1 MAVPSGTKFGSYEI
15 VALIGAGGMGEV
27 YQAHDTKLGRDVAIK
42 VLPEAFAHDAE
53 RLSRFQREAKMLAA
67 LNHPNIATIYGLEQ
81 SGVTSYLVMELVS
94 GETLA
99 ERVKRDGAVPIED
112 ALGIARQIA
121 EALEAAHE
129 KNIIHRDLKPANVK
143 VTPEGKVKVLDFGL
157 AKAFEGD
164 GASEDIGNSPTLSMA
179 ATMEGVILG
188 TAGYMS
194 PEQARG
200 KRVDKRAD
208 IWAFGVVLYELLTGK
223 RLFEGE
229 DAGHTLAA
237 VIMQKPDLSAAPA
250 QVLPL
255 LQRCL
260 EKDPKKRLRDIGDVG
275 LLLAEA
281 PAVSAL
287 LPSRLGNV
295 AENKIAW
302 GVAALMAV
310 VSLGVTFAHFRETP
324 PAESVLHLSVPLP
337 GNVPVGF
344 LALSPDGR
352 RLVIQLDNEGK
363 PQLWLRSLDS
373 PQLQPLPGTE
383 NARGPFWS
391 PDSKSIA
398 FFSDGKL
405 KTMPATGGPPQVLC
419 DGTGSAASGTWN
431 IDGVILFNTS
441 DVGAALQRVNA
452 GGGACTVV
460 TKPEGDSS
468 HAFPEFLPD
477 GKHFVYVVRRGDE
490 AKRGLYVAALDDPAP
505 RRLLSDES
513 SAVFARSTSGKKYG
527 YLLFLRGSE
536 LMAQPFSADTVR
548 LAGDVFPVAEEASLS
563 FNGQIA
569 ASVSAG
575 GILVYENN
583 YSYRRSQLAWL
594 DRSGKELGKVGSV
607 QDESHVALSPD
618 GKTVAT
624 LRRNQGI
631 WLYDVQRGG
640 ETRFTSPTLPGSP
653 PVWSPDG
660 NLIAFGSGK
669 GLYLKDA
676 SGGLK
681 EELLLENGNA
691 KTPSDWSRDGRYLI
705 YTETDPKNRGD
716 IWFLPDPL
724 NKSSDRKP
732 VKFQGTEAME
742 SQGQLSPDGRWLA
755 YESTES
761 GEDEVYVRPFP
772 SGPGRWKVS
781 AGRVRSREPRWGRDG
796 KELFYLEAGIPQER
810 LMAVAVQSGPR
821 GDFQAGAPQ
830 SLFEFRQIGSTPTNN
845 SFLYSPSADGQR
857 FLVHVQPGDA
867 EPTLNV
873 ITNWEKAALG
883 GK

>member
-1 MAVPSGTKFGSYEI
+1 MAIPSGTKFGSYEI
-15 VALIGAGGMGEV
+15 VAPIGAGGMGEV

-81 SGVTSYLVMELVS
+81 SGATSYLVMEFVS

-99 ERVKRDGAVPIED
+99 ERVKRDGAVPIEE

-164 GASEDIGNSPTLSMA
+164 SASEDMSNSPTLSMA
-179 ATMEGVILG
+179 ATMQGVILG
-188 TAGYMS
+188 TAAYMA

-200 KRVDKRAD
+200 NRIDKRAG
-208 IWAFGVVLYELLTGK
+208 IWAFGVVRYELLTGT
-223 RLFEGE
+223 RLCEGE

-260 EKDPKKRLRDIGDVG
+260 EKDPKKRLRDIGDVE

-281 PAVSAL
+281 PAVSAP
-287 LPSRLGNV
+287 LPSRLGKV
-295 AENKIAW
+295 AENKVAW
-302 GVAALMAV
+302 AIVALLAV
-310 VSLGVTFAHFRETP
+310 VALGVSFVHFRETSAANP
-324 PAESVLHLSVPLP
+324 VLHLSVPLP
-337 GNVPVGF
+337 RNSSTGF

-352 RLVIQLDNEGK
+352 RLVIGLINEGK
-363 PQLWLRSLDS
+363 SQLWLRSLDS
-373 PQLQPLPGTE
+373 PQLQSLPGTE

-391 PDSKSIA
+391 PDGKSIG
-398 FFSDGKL
+398 FFADGKL

-419 DGTGSAASGTWN
+419 DGTGVRGGGTWN
-431 IDGVILFNTS
+431 RDGVILFSTS
-441 DVGAALQRVNA
+441 GVGDPLQRVNA
-452 GGGACTVV
+452 VGGACAAA

-468 HAFPEFLPD
+468 HAFPVFLPD
-477 GKHFVYVVRRGDE
+477 GKHFVYVVPDGDV
-490 AKRGLYVAALDDPAP
+490 AKRGLFVAALDNPAP
-505 RRLLSDES
+505 RRLLADFS
-513 SAVFARSTSGKKYG
+513 SAIFVPSTTGKKYG
-527 YLLFLRGSE
+527 YLLFLRGSR
-536 LMAQPFSADTVR
+536 LMAQPLSAETLQ
-548 LAGDVFPVAEEASLS
+548 LAGDVFPVAEEASFSL
-563 FNGQIA
+563 NNNQIA
-569 ASVSAG
+569 ASASAR
-575 GILVYENN
+575 GILVYESNFG
-583 YSYRRSQLAWL
+583 RTSQLTWL
-594 DRSGKELGKVGSV
+594 DRSGKELGKVGSI
-607 QDESHVALSPD
+607 QEERAVALSPD
-618 GKTVAT
+618 GKSVAT
-624 LRRNQGI
+624 MRPDQGI

-640 ETRFTSPTLPGSP
+640 ETRFTSPALPGSA

-660 NLIAFGSGK
+660 NLIAFGAGK

-681 EELLLENGNA
+681 EELLLENGNV

-705 YTETDPKNRGD
+705 YTETDPKGQGD
-716 IWFLPDPL
+716 IWYLLDPL

-732 VKFQGTEAME
+732 VKFQGTEAAE

-755 YESTES
+755 YVSNES
-761 GEDEVYVRPFP
+761 GEYEVYVRPFP

-781 AGRVRSREPRWGRDG
+781 AGQGRYREPRWRRDG
-796 KELFYLEAGIPQER
+796 KELYFFDAQFPINR
-810 LMAVAVQSGPR
+810 LMVVAVQSGPR
-821 GDFQAGAPQ
+821 SDFQAGALQ
-830 SLFEFRQIGSTPTNN
+830 SLYEFRAITSTPTNN
-845 SFLYSPSADGQR
+845 NFLYSPSADGQR

-867 EPTLNV
+867 EPTVNV